1 VRAPGEQQRFKTV
14 PPIFVNIAATTFK
27 ADVAAR
33 VEKLKLHRQYIAFLG
48 LAAHGPAILVLAKA
62 QASAHVVDRDNPS
75 HDVVL
80 SDVQ

>member
-1 VRAPGEQQRFKTV
+1 M

-33 VEKLKLHRQYIAFLG
+33 VEKLKLHRQYIAVLG
-48 LAAHGPAILVLAKA
+48 FSAHGRSILVLAQT
-62 QASAHVVDRDNPS
+62 QASAHMIDRDNPS

-80 SDVQ
+80 SDVR